1 MKEAIEFYKKHG
13 LEECKKAYA
22 LSVNA
27 GCEDLEMRKV
37 IDAVTT
43 LQLQDK
49 YKIDFTNGEIK
60 CKK

>member
-27 GCEDLEMRKV
+27 GCEDLYMKQL
-37 IDAVTT
+37 IDYCTLGNAVPHRVSISFVSG
-43 LQLQDK
+43 K
-49 YKIDFTNGEIK
+49 
-60 CKK
+60 

>member
-27 GCEDLEMRKV
+27 GCEDLEMKRV
-37 IDAVTT
+37 IDAITPSH
-43 LQLQDK
+43 
-49 YKIDFTNGEIK
+49 KINISVIEEK
-60 CKK
+60 